1 MWAFRRKRKP
11 NGEISRYK
19 ARLVVRGNLQRAS
32 SNYSSNETFAPVVE
46 WSTVRMLF
54 TLGVIQ
60 DWKSASIDFRSAF
73 TQGQL
78 PEPIYLELPP
88 GYQKANP
95 HLSDSVMKITTS
107 LYGEQRAANLWYNK
121 ICKSLVD
128 ELGFKVSDF
137 DPCLFIRK
145 DCLLCLYV
153 DDAILHACE
162 DKTLD
167 DVLNAIAQC

>member
-1 MWAFRRKRKP
+1 
-11 NGEISRYK
+11 
-19 ARLVVRGNLQRAS
+19 
-32 SNYSSNETFAPVVE
+32 
-46 WSTVRMLF
+46 MLF

-60 DWKSASIDFRSAF
+60 DWNSASIDFRSAF

-95 HLSDSVMKITTS
+95 HLSNSVMKIARN
-107 LYGEQRAANLWYNK
+107 LYVEQPAVNLWYNK
-121 ICKSLVD
+121 TRNSLVD
-128 ELGFKVSDF
+128 ESGFKVSDF
-137 DPCLFIRK
+137 DPCLFICK

-162 DKTLD
+162 DNPLD
-167 DVLNAIAQC
+167 EVLNTIAQCGYAFDHDEASTPISVSKLTTILMVQ